1 MIKNNINSNLMNQD
15 EQEEYDKLRFG
26 FHIIKENFDFN
37 KTANK
42 RVEVSRPLATKLLK
56 FSLYLNVGSLICF
69 SLALIITLIKPAP
82 NYYGAT
88 PNGKIYLLKT
98 TKSPR

>member
-1 MIKNNINSNLMNQD
+1 MKDNINANLMNQD

-26 FHIIKENFDFN
+26 FHIIKEDFDFN
-37 KTANK
+37 KTASK
-42 RVEVSRPLATKLLK
+42 RVAVARPLATKLLRLS
-56 FSLYLNVGSLICF
+56 FYLNVASLICF
-69 SLALIITLIKPAP
+69 TLALVITLLKPAP